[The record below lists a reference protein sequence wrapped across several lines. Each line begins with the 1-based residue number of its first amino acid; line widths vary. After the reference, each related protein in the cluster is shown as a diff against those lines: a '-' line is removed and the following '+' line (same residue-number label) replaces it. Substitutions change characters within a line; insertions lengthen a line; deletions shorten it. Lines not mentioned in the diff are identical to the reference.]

1 MTTKFLHM
9 RFRDNSVDDIQYD
22 QLGDEKLL
30 LEQHETETGDSK
42 KVWRGRAT
50 ITYAL
55 ILALLLISVVL
66 NVVVLSGFYKASSK
80 HTVEQYG
87 DEST

>member
-1 MTTKFLHM
+1 MTSKFLHM
-9 RFRDNSVDDIQYD
+9 RFRDNSADDIQYD

-30 LEQHETETGDSK
+30 LEQHEAETADSK

-55 ILALLLISVVL
+55 TLALLLISVVL
-66 NVVVLSGFYKASSK
+66 NVVVFSGLYKASSN
-80 HTVEQYG
+80 HTVEIYG
-87 DEST
+87 NEST